1 MEKEKEGAVSSEE
14 GSGLRKTGNPNN
26 LGGSEEESGLKQ
38 PGGRG
43 FSEDNNRMIR
53 QLYDLTIP
61 CTIYSCRYSR
71 ARTDVLWLCNKL
83 VDSL

>member
-43 FSEDNNRMIR
+43 FSEDNKRMIR
-53 QLYDLTIP
+53 QLYDLT
-61 CTIYSCRYSR
+61 RVK
-71 ARTDVLWLCNKL
+71 TDVLWLCNKL